1 MGSEMPDKFR
11 NGLLPMQCPTQK
23 RLQAAVADIIR
34 DIQRDNGETDQDT
47 ADNLGISDGTVR
59 NARNERTDLN
69 AVTIARIGHHY
80 GAHYVD
86 PYHRLYGA
94 CAQSL
99 QISQSDPLAPMAEAV
114 ALICRNRSHDS
125 DGGQR
130 ETPKE
135 QLDALPALKAAAREL
150 TAYIASI
157 ESLRVAA

>member
-23 RLQAAVADIIR
+23 TLRAAVAAIIR

-47 ADNLGISDGTVR
+47 AD
-59 NARNERTDLN
+59 
-69 AVTIARIGHHY
+69 
-80 GAHYVD
+80 
-86 PYHRLYGA
+86 
-94 CAQSL
+94 
-99 QISQSDPLAPMAEAV
+99 
-114 ALICRNRSHDS
+114 
-125 DGGQR
+125 
-130 ETPKE
+130 